1 MLPKRVSRKDKRG
14 KGALSTY
21 HVYRDRSCT
30 YVGLPPAFPSHSS
43 IVPQLLPTIVGRDL
57 SPADRIPLIDGCGV
71 GVCL

>member
-1 MLPKRVSRKDKRG
+1 MVSEHYPP
-14 KGALSTY
+14 Y
-21 HVYRDRSCT
+21 HVCLGRICAYAG
-30 YVGLPPAFPSHSS
+30 VLVAFPSHSS

>member
-1 MLPKRVSRKDKRG
+1 MLPKRVSRKDKRDR
-14 KGALSTY
+14 GALSSLP
-21 HVYRDRSCT
+21 RLSRS
-30 YVGLPPAFPSHSS
+30 YLAYAGVLVAFPSHSS